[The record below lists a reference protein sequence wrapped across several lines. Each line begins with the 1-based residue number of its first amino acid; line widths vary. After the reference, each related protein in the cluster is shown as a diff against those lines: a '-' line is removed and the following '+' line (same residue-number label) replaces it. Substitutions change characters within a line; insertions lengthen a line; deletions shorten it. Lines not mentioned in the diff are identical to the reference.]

1 MNRHAISTVVARAW
15 HARWLTVVF
24 VAVLGGAV
32 TLGIRSGLEEIRDHG
47 TQVRVLFHYLRTT
60 TRDITLYGRALLKTV
75 REDEQKAMLVG
86 PAIVS
91 FDCPDVRA
99 AMLELEIEHVGC
111 RLSDTVRIEDA
122 ATGAVHEL
130 TDLVGKRNH
139 VRVPLPATPTTL
151 RIVPSQGHLG
161 MRIHRFAFLPDAPI
175 EPFAVRSEWQQR
187 HADDHVRIAV
197 GTGFWPYEPTQQ
209 DKERLET
216 DRYAYLRVEPKRPG
230 PHLVRLQ
237 FQRPDP
243 DAALP
248 EILLGNELVWSGM
261 AGRNERWNRATTDK
275 GVTTLE
281 LHLDL
286 AATNVLTLQCPGD
299 FRSQAAMGL
308 GADIR
313 PVALAFRLDSWS
325 IVPRE

>member
-1 MNRHAISTVVARAW
+1 MNRHAVTTRVAAVWRS
-15 HARWLTVVF
+15 RWLTVLF
-24 VAVLGGAV
+24 VLAMVAAV
-32 TLGIRSGLEEIRDHG
+32 TMGIRAGLAEIRDHG
-47 TQVRVLFHYLRTT
+47 TQVRVHFHYLKTT

-75 REDEQKAMLVG
+75 REDEQKAMLIG
-86 PAIVS
+86 PALVH
-91 FDCPDVRA
+91 FDCPDVGS
-99 AMLELEIEHVGC
+99 AMLELEIEHVSC
-111 RLSDTVRIEDA
+111 RISDTVRIEDE

-130 TDLVGKRNH
+130 NDLVGQRNH
-139 VRVPLPATPTTL
+139 VRVPLPKAVTTL

-161 MRIHRFAFLPDAPI
+161 MRIHRFRFLPDVVP
-175 EPFAVRSEWQQR
+175 EPFSVRAQWQAR
-187 HADDHVRIAV
+187 HEDSHVRVAV
-197 GTGFWPYEPTQQ
+197 GSGFWPYEPTQK
-209 DKERLET
+209 DKDRLET
-216 DRYAYLRVEPKRPG
+216 DRYAYLRVEPVKPG
-230 PHLVRLQ
+230 PHLVKLQ

-243 DAALP
+243 TAALP
-248 EILLGNELVWSGM
+248 EILLGHEQVWSGI
-261 AGRNERWNRATTDK
+261 AGRNQRWNRATTEQ

>member
-1 MNRHAISTVVARAW
+1 MNRHAVTDLVARAW
-15 HARWLTVVF
+15 NSRWLTVLF
-24 VAVLGGAV
+24 VLGMAAAV
-32 TLGIRSGLEEIRDHG
+32 TLGIRAGLAEIRDHG
-47 TQVRVLFHYLRTT
+47 TQVRVHFHYLKTT

-75 REDEQKAMLVG
+75 REDEQKAMLIG
-86 PAIVS
+86 PAIVT
-91 FDCPDVRA
+91 FDGSDARG
-99 AMLELEIEHVGC
+99 AMLELEVEHVGC
-111 RLSDTVRIEDA
+111 RLPDSVRIEDA

-139 VRVPLPATPTTL
+139 VSVPLPVIPTTL

-175 EPFAVRSEWQQR
+175 APFTVRSEWQPR
-187 HADDHVRIAV
+187 HEDAHVRIAV
-197 GTGFWPYEPTQQ
+197 GTGFWPYEPTQP

-216 DRYAYLRVEPKRPG
+216 DRYAYLRIEPVRPG

-243 DAALP
+243 TAALP
-248 EILLGNELVWSGM
+248 EILLGTEMVWSGM
-261 AGRNERWNRATTDK
+261 ASRNERWNRATTDQ

-286 AATNVLTLQCPGD
+286 AATDVLTLQCPGD